1 MKSSKVSPFF
11 MWAVGY
17 LHGLAYFGYFKP
29 NGYYWQWFV
38 FLAVTYPLAY
48 IGWRLYYES
57 KNAG

>member
-1 MKSSKVSPFF
+1 

-38 FLAVTYPLAY
+38 FLAVSYPLAY